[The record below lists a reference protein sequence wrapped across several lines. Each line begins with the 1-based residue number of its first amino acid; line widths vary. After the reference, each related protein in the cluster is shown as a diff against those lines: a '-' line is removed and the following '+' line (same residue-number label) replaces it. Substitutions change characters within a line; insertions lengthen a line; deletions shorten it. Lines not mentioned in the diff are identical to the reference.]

1 MIHKMS
7 REAQFITTTFRP
19 ELLARS
25 DKYYGVTYGNK
36 VWPRVLC
43 RRTHPH
49 THTPTHTHTRTR
61 ARSAMVA
68 QLAMQVSH
76 IKCVTKEQALEFIEE
91 ESRKP

>member
-61 ARSAMVA
+61 ALCDGRSTRYAGEPH
-68 QLAMQVSH
+68 QVRHQGASPRVH
-76 IKCVTKEQALEFIEE
+76 
-91 ESRKP
+91 